1 MGRIIAI
8 DYGQKR
14 VGVAVT
20 DIGQMIA
27 GPLDTIHS
35 KDILA
40 WLKNYIAQ
48 EEVDCI
54 VVGEPKQMNNQ
65 PSESALYI
73 DPFVKLLQKTFP
85 AIRIDRVDE
94 RFTSKMASNAI
105 LLSGARKKD
114 RQDKSLVDK
123 VSAAIMLQSYLE
135 MKSMNR

>member
-1 MGRIIAI
+1 MGRIVAI

-35 KDILA
+35 KDILI
-40 WLKNYIAQ
+40 WLKDYLAH
-48 EEVDCI
+48 EEVECI
-54 VVGEPKQMNNQ
+54 VVGEPRQMNNQ

-73 DPFVKLLQKTFP
+73 EPFVKLLQKTFP
-85 AIRIDRVDE
+85 LVRIDRVDE
-94 RFTSKMASNAI
+94 RFTSKMATNAI
-105 LLSGARKKD
+105 LISGAKKKD

-135 MKSMNR
+135 IKSMNR